1 VQTPKA
7 VQTMHYVAYLD
18 NPNRSKGGANPM
30 IDTLIAI
37 YFGMAVSIGLT
48 SGTVLCLSSL
58 LYFWRGGDNAP
69 R

>member
-1 VQTPKA
+1 
-7 VQTMHYVAYLD
+7 
-18 NPNRSKGGANPM
+18 M